1 MAVSVVFHYL
11 KFTRDITPTS
21 RHYGYLKTTTTTILT
36 QCIDAFQLLVP
47 TKSSRTKEQY
57 TVANK
62 IIEGKMKK
70 WMEGWIE
77 RKLKLNSVDDWVN
90 YGIHM

>member
-1 MAVSVVFHYL
+1 M
-11 KFTRDITPTS
+11 
-21 RHYGYLKTTTTTILT
+21 
-36 QCIDAFQLLVP
+36 
-47 TKSSRTKEQY
+47 
-57 TVANK
+57 ANK
-62 IIEGKMKK
+62 FIEGKMKK

>member
-1 MAVSVVFHYL
+1 MMHFTYL
-11 KFTRDITPTS
+11 CQPR
-21 RHYGYLKTTTTTILT
+21 IL
-36 QCIDAFQLLVP
+36 AL
-47 TKSSRTKEQY
+47 KEQY
-57 TVANK
+57 TMANK

-77 RKLKLNSVDDWVN
+77 RKLKLNSVDDWAN